1 MRDLIMLLGAVAI
14 FSCGTACNSG
24 KKVEDTSNVS
34 ENNTNMEE
42 TQSQSQPQSLPS
54 DSYLTKMGELSV
66 TVAGHASLIF
76 TINGKVIHI
85 DPYSKVADY
94 SKLPKADLI
103 LLTHEH
109 SDHFDINA
117 IEQIKKA
124 NTRFIVS
131 KVCADSLNYGEVLTN
146 GDKTVFEGIDIQAVP
161 AYNIV
166 SKNSDGEFYHP
177 KGRGNGYVLTFGS
190 EKVYVAGDTENIPE
204 MKQLKDIYIAFL
216 PKNTPYTM
224 TDEMFVDAVQKVS
237 PIYLYPYH
245 FSDFNDKKILKAL
258 EKENNKAKVLVRSMS
273 NL

>member
-1 MRDLIMLLGAVAI
+1 MRSLVTALGTIAI
-14 FSCGTACNSG
+14 LFCVTACNSE
-24 KKVEDTSNVS
+24 KKVENTSNIS
-34 ENNTNMEE
+34 ENNLDMQE
-42 TQSQSQPQSLPS
+42 TQSQYPILAS
-54 DSYLTKMGELSV
+54 DSYLTKMGELNITLV
-66 TVAGHASLIF
+66 GHASLIF
-76 TINGKVIHI
+76 EIKGKVIHV

-109 SDHFDINA
+109 SDHFDLSA
-117 IEQIKKA
+117 IEQIKKE
-124 NTRFIVS
+124 NTHFIVS
-131 KVCADSLNYGEVLTN
+131 QVCADSLTYGEVLTN
-146 GDKTVFEGIDIQAVP
+146 GDHTTFEGIEILAVP
-161 AYNIV
+161 AYNIE
-166 SKNSDGEFYHP
+166 SKKPDGEYYHP

-190 EKVYVAGDTENIPE
+190 EKVYIGGDTENIPE
-204 MKQLKDIYIAFL
+204 MAQLKDIYIAFL

-224 TDEMFVDAVQKVS
+224 TDNMFVDAVQKIS

>member
-1 MRDLIMLLGAVAI
+1 MLLGAVAI

-124 NTRFIVS
+124 VIEDHVECFGYLTWAPIDLVSATTGEMKKRYGFIYVD
-131 KVCADSLNYGEVLTN
+131 KHDN
-146 GDKTVFEGIDIQAVP
+146 GKGTLERKKKKSF
-161 AYNIV
+161 YWY
-166 SKNSDGEFYHP
+166 KNVIKS
-177 KGRGNGYVLTFGS
+177 NGS
-190 EKVYVAGDTENIPE
+190 E
-204 MKQLKDIYIAFL
+204 L
-216 PKNTPYTM
+216 
-224 TDEMFVDAVQKVS
+224 
-237 PIYLYPYH
+237 
-245 FSDFNDKKILKAL
+245 
-258 EKENNKAKVLVRSMS
+258 
-273 NL
+273 

>member
-1 MRDLIMLLGAVAI
+1 MKGLITLFSVVAI
-14 FSCGTACNSG
+14 LVCATACFRE
-24 KKVEDTSNVS
+24 KKVEDTNKVS
-34 ENNTNMEE
+34 ENKDEMKDTLS
-42 TQSQSQPQSLPS
+42 TPLQS
-54 DSYLTKMGELSV
+54 DSYLTKIGELNITLV
-66 TVAGHASLIF
+66 GHASLIF
-76 TINGKVIHI
+76 EIGGKVIHV

-94 SKLPKADLI
+94 STLPKADLI

-109 SDHFDINA
+109 PDHLDLAA
-117 IEQIKKA
+117 IDKIKKS

-131 KVCADSLNYGEVLTN
+131 KVCADSLTYGEVLSN
-146 GDKTVFEGIDIQAVP
+146 GDKTTFEGIDIQAVP

-166 SKNSDGEFYHP
+166 SKKPNGEYYHP

-190 EKVYVAGDTENIPE
+190 EKVYIAGDTENIPE

-237 PIYLYPYH
+237 PTYLYPYH

-258 EKENNKAKVLVRSMS
+258 VKENNKSKVLVRSMS